1 MPFEDLAQLVEPLA
15 LPIRGKTYTLPVVS
29 LEDGILL
36 RSVFDGKPDPSL
48 TDGLV
53 NKILLGDALAEMV
66 ADGVSDE
73 WVGRVLLTA
82 MADLKSGRFQAE
94 LMWRTGGD
102 PKALDQVVRSLAP
115 NRKARR
121 ASTST
126 GAAGTTKPPASTS
139 GTRTSRKK

>member
-1 MPFEDLAQLVEPLA
+1 MPFEDLDQLVEPLA
-15 LPIRGKTYTLPVVS
+15 LPIRGKTYTLPKVS
-29 LEDGILL
+29 VDDGILL

-48 TDGLV
+48 TDGVV
-53 NKILLGDALAEMV
+53 NRILLGDTLAEMV

-102 PKALDQVVRSLAP
+102 PKALDQVVKSLAP

-126 GAAGTTKPPASTS
+126 GAAGTTKPQASTN
-139 GTRTSRKK
+139 GTRKSRKK